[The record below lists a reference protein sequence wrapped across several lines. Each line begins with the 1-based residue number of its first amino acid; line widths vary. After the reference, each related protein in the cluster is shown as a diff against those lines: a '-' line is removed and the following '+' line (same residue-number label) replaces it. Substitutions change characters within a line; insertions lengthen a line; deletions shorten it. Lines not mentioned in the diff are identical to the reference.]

1 MPYYAL
7 LFIGKPSKTPAKVS
21 TNSVWEKRLVQ
32 LKNNNIYHSGSA
44 FPLEGTS
51 LTGDKTSDFSPNN
64 STVGGYVIIK
74 ANSLENTSH
83 VAQGSPHAQWGG
95 ITEIRL
101 CRDLV

>member
-7 LFIGKPSKTPAKVS
+7 LFIGKPSKTPENVNTDS
-21 TNSVWEKRLVQ
+21 TWDKWLVQ
-32 LKNNNIYHSGSA
+32 LKNNNIYYSGSA
-44 FPLEGTS
+44 FPLEGTT
-51 LTGDKTSDFSPNN
+51 LTGDKPSDFAPNN

-74 ANSLENTSH
+74 ASSLETASR